1 MNPTTKEIIISLL
14 PVIILNGA
22 AILSWIIFAFI
33 YPGRERN
40 PMVVERSHPSFLGS
54 FLREWSVWIIRP
66 FILGC
71 KAMGLTPNMITAISL
86 VLGFLSAYYFFI
98 GHFATAGWI
107 LVASGA
113 LDMIDGGLARM
124 TNQVSKEGAFFD
136 SCSDR
141 YSESAILTGIA
152 FYFAMRRDITV
163 FGDNTWLWLI
173 LLSILAMTGSQ
184 IVSYAKARG
193 EAVGFSTNMGLMQ
206 RAERIAVLAIAS
218 AFYPFFRIILT
229 ANGMN
234 EHWPLIIALILMAV
248 LTNYTAVTRIVII
261 FRAIRRS
268 HANNA

>member
-1 MNPTTKEIIISLL
+1 MNITTNDIVISLL
-14 PVIILNGA
+14 PAIILTGTW
-22 AILSWIIFAFI
+22 ILTLIIFAFI
-33 YPGRERN
+33 YPKRERTPN
-40 PMVVERSHPSFLGS
+40 VIEREHPSFLGP
-54 FLREWSVWIIRP
+54 FLREWSVWVIRP
-66 FILGC
+66 LLLTF

-86 VLGFLSAYYFFI
+86 ALGFLSAYYFFL
-98 GHFATAGWI
+98 GHFSTAGWI

-124 TNQVSKEGAFFD
+124 TNRVSKEGAFFD

-152 FYFAMRRDITV
+152 LYFAPRHDITV
-163 FGDNTWLWLI
+163 LGESTWLWLV
-173 LLSILAMTGSQ
+173 LLSIVAMTGSQ

-218 AFYPFFRIILT
+218 AFYPFFKIILT
-229 ANGMN
+229 AHGIN
-234 EHWPLIIALILMAV
+234 EHWPLIIALIILAV
-248 LTNYTAVTRIVII
+248 FTNYTAITRIVII

-268 HANNA
+268 HTDNA

>member
-1 MNPTTKEIIISLL
+1 MNPTTTEIIISLL
-14 PVIILNGA
+14 PVIVLNGA

-66 FILGC
+66 FILAV
-71 KAMGLTPNMITAISL
+71 KAMGFTPNMITAVSL
-86 VLGFLSAYYFFI
+86 ALGFLSAFYFYI

-113 LDMIDGGLARM
+113 LDMIDGGLARL

-152 FYFAMRRDITV
+152 FYFALRRDLTI

-193 EAVGFSTNMGLMQ
+193 EAVGFTTNMGLMQ
-206 RAERIAVLAIAS
+206 RAERIAVLAIPS
-218 AFYPFFRIILT
+218 AFFPFLKLILVP
-229 ANGMN
+229 NGIN
-234 EHWPLIIALILMAV
+234 EHYPLIIALIILAIF
-248 LTNYTAVTRIVII
+248 TNYTAVTRIVII